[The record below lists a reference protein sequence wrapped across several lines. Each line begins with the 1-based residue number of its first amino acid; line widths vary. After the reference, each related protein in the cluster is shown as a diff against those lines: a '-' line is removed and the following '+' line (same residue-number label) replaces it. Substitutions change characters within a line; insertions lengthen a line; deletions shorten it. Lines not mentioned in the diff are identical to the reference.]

1 MPEIPTQVKIDAQ
14 GMVDLQERETIRLLL
29 NFADKTVDDNPLSDF
44 FARELDDV
52 TLSNPTYR
60 QIYDEFKKGIS
71 KGSVPDSH
79 YFLQHGSEEVKRAV
93 TDLITMRYDTSKH
106 WGDKYK
112 IFIPK
117 EDDLVNE
124 LALTNVLRLK
134 FRVVQ
139 KMMED
144 NLQKVKQAES
154 GGSWEELEE
163 ALVAQT
169 GLKEAEQELAK
180 MLGIVIAK

>member
-1 MPEIPTQVKIDAQ
+1 
-14 GMVDLQERETIRLLL
+14 
-29 NFADKTVDDNPLSDF
+29 
-44 FARELDDV
+44 
-52 TLSNPTYR
+52 
-60 QIYDEFKKGIS
+60 
-71 KGSVPDSH
+71 
-79 YFLQHGSEEVKRAV
+79 V

-112 IFIPK
+112 IFIPR
-117 EDDLVNE
+117 EEELVNE

-139 KMMED
+139 KMMEE
-144 NLQKVKQAES
+144 NLQKVKVAET